1 MNEKLE
7 NFKNKIISFLLKIF
21 SPILGKQA
29 ISKEN
34 RFAIELD
41 DEGISICKY
50 NQGSKTITNLHHEKF
65 NFAGNTSLF
74 NEDNQVYYSQKIV
87 HILKEQKLLEK
98 EATVILP
105 TSETIIKTINIP
117 LMDQE
122 TFDLQTSDIEF
133 WKTFEEL
140 SDIIDNKIFSF
151 QPLAINE
158 ETQEQ
163 EVVICLIESE
173 KVEKLN
179 QILRKSG
186 VKPTIY
192 EPKCFSL
199 INTIFANQKDNKSNE
214 FAFLEYG
221 EKENYLITV
230 TKNKFVFAINN
241 ITRADIILIKQLE
254 KMPDPSGPFWSEVFE
269 RSIQDVRGNLMDD
282 EWKGSEE
289 QTTVFRNLYVHTDL
303 EESEKYLNGLQSKL
317 PDFTIKPLTL
327 NNSKNDENKFE
338 NILMNNKIKFS
349 KKLVEKI
356 NEDNFLEDKLYPV
369 IGASLRL
376 FNPFNIKENLFLRF
390 KQNLYPYKDQLINN
404 RKIQATSG
412 SLSMVL
418 ILLLLIFS
426 SIIGLNIPKYL
437 EKNQLLASHPAVV
450 NNYNSL
456 MEEIKTS
463 SSKVKKIEKE
473 KELAEKLIVKTDN
486 FSKIIIETPKIVPN
500 GVELQKVDYIKNDSV
515 VFYEG
520 YALTDYDLNLFLNNI
535 KKRVGNPDIT
545 SLSLAE
551 LTETI
556 EINNEGDEEDQQIIV
571 PSEDVLKLRNFK
583 IKVELWSNY

>member
-7 NFKNKIISFLLKIF
+7 NFKNKILSFLLKIF

-65 NFAGNTSLF
+65 NLAENTSLF
-74 NEDNQVYYSQKIV
+74 NEDDQVYYSQKII

-151 QPLAINE
+151 QPLAIND

-163 EVVICLIESE
+163 EVVICLIERE

-179 QILRKSG
+179 KILRQSG

-230 TKNKFVFAINN
+230 TQNKFVFAINN

-289 QTTVFRNLYVHTDL
+289 KTTIFRNLYVHSDL
-303 EESEKYLNGLQSKL
+303 EQSEKYLNGLQSKL

-327 NNSKNDENKFE
+327 NNAKSDESKFE
-338 NILMNNKIKFS
+338 NILTNKKIKFS
-349 KKLVEKI
+349 KKLIKKF
-356 NEDNFLEDKLYPV
+356 NQDNILEDKLYPV

-390 KQNLYPYKDQLINN
+390 KQNLYPYKDQLTNN

-437 EKNQLLASHPAVV
+437 EKNQLLASHPVVV
-450 NNYNSL
+450 NDYNSL

-486 FSKIIIETPKIVPN
+486 FSRIIIETPKIVPN

-556 EINNEGDEEDQQIIV
+556 EINNEGNEEDQQIIV

-583 IKVELWSNY
+583 IKVEL

>member
-1 MNEKLE
+1 MNEKLQIY
-7 NFKNKIISFLLKIF
+7 KDKLLAFVLKTF

-41 DEGISICKY
+41 DEGIRICKY
-50 NQGSKTITNLHHEKF
+50 NQSSKIITNLHHEKF
-65 NFAGNTSLF
+65 NLAGNTSLF
-74 NEDNQVYYSQKIV
+74 NEEDQVYYSQKIV
-87 HILKEQKLLEK
+87 QILKEQKLLEK

-140 SDIIDNKIFSF
+140 SDVIENKVFSF

-163 EVVICLIESE
+163 EIVICLIDRE

-179 QILRKSG
+179 QILRQSG

-199 INTIFANQKDNKSNE
+199 INTIFANQKDNKSKE

-230 TKNKFVFAINN
+230 TQNKFVFAINN
-241 ITRADIILIKQLE
+241 ISRADIILIKQLE

-376 FNPFNIKENLFLRF
+376 FNPFNVKENLFLRF

-404 RKIQATSG
+404 RKIQVTSR
-412 SLSMVL
+412 SLSMIL

-426 SIIGLNIPKYL
+426 SIIGLNIPNYMK
-437 EKNQLLASHPAVV
+437 KTQLLASHPALVKE
-450 NNYNSL
+450 YNSL

-486 FSKIIIETPKIVPN
+486 FSKIIIETPEIVPN
-500 GVELQKVDYIKNDSV
+500 GVELQKVDYNKNDSV

-535 KKRVGNPDIT
+535 KKKIGNPDIT
-545 SLSLAE
+545 TLSLAE
-551 LTETI
+551 LTETVE
-556 EINNEGDEEDQQIIV
+556 EIYEGSEDDQQIIP
-571 PSEDVLKLRNFK
+571 PSADVLKLRNFK
-583 IKVELWSNY
+583 IKVEL

>member
-7 NFKNKIISFLLKIF
+7 NFKNKILSFLLKIF

-65 NFAGNTSLF
+65 NLAGNTSLF
-74 NEDNQVYYSQKIV
+74 NEDDQVYYSQKIV

-151 QPLAINE
+151 QPLAIND

-163 EVVICLIESE
+163 EVVICLIERE

-179 QILRKSG
+179 KILRQSG

-230 TKNKFVFAINN
+230 TQNKFVFAINN

-289 QTTVFRNLYVHTDL
+289 KTTIFRNLYVHSDL
-303 EESEKYLNGLQSKL
+303 EQSEKYLNGLQSKL

-327 NNSKNDENKFE
+327 NNVKSDESKFE
-338 NILMNNKIKFS
+338 NILTNKKIKFS
-349 KKLVEKI
+349 KKLIKKF
-356 NEDNFLEDKLYPV
+356 NQDNILEDKLYPV

-437 EKNQLLASHPAVV
+437 EKNQLLASHPVVV
-450 NNYNSL
+450 NDYNSL

-486 FSKIIIETPKIVPN
+486 FSRIIIETPKIVPN

-583 IKVELWSNY
+583 IKVEL

>member
-7 NFKNKIISFLLKIF
+7 NFKNKILSFLLKIF

-65 NFAGNTSLF
+65 NLAGNTSLF
-74 NEDNQVYYSQKIV
+74 NEDDQVYYSQKIV

-151 QPLAINE
+151 QPLAINN

-163 EVVICLIESE
+163 EVVICLIERE

-179 QILRKSG
+179 KILRQSG

-230 TKNKFVFAINN
+230 TQNKFVFAINN

-289 QTTVFRNLYVHTDL
+289 KTTIFRNLYVHSDL
-303 EESEKYLNGLQSKL
+303 EQSEKYLNGLQSKL

-327 NNSKNDENKFE
+327 NNAKSDESKFE
-338 NILMNNKIKFS
+338 NILTNKKIKFS
-349 KKLVEKI
+349 KKLIKKF
-356 NEDNFLEDKLYPV
+356 NQDNILEDKLYPV

-450 NNYNSL
+450 NDYNSL

-486 FSKIIIETPKIVPN
+486 FSRIIIETPKIVPN

-583 IKVELWSNY
+583 IKVEL

>member
-7 NFKNKIISFLLKIF
+7 NFKNKILSFLLKIF

-65 NFAGNTSLF
+65 NLAGNTSLF
-74 NEDNQVYYSQKIV
+74 NEDDQVYYSQKIV
-87 HILKEQKLLEK
+87 HILKDQKLLEK

-151 QPLAINE
+151 QPLAIND

-163 EVVICLIESE
+163 EVVICLIERE

-179 QILRKSG
+179 KILRQSG

-230 TKNKFVFAINN
+230 TQNKFVFAINN

-289 QTTVFRNLYVHTDL
+289 KTTIFRNLYVHSDL
-303 EESEKYLNGLQSKL
+303 EQSEKYLNGLQSKL

-327 NNSKNDENKFE
+327 NNAKSDESKFE
-338 NILMNNKIKFS
+338 NILTNKKIKFS
-349 KKLVEKI
+349 KKLIKKF
-356 NEDNFLEDKLYPV
+356 NQDNILEDKLYPV

-390 KQNLYPYKDQLINN
+390 KQNLYPYKDQLTNN

-412 SLSMVL
+412 SLSMLL

-437 EKNQLLASHPAVV
+437 EKNQLLASHPVVV
-450 NNYNSL
+450 NDYNSL

-486 FSKIIIETPKIVPN
+486 FSRIIIETPKIVPN

-583 IKVELWSNY
+583 IKVEL

>member
-7 NFKNKIISFLLKIF
+7 NFKNKILSFLLKIF

-65 NFAGNTSLF
+65 NLAGNTSLF
-74 NEDNQVYYSQKIV
+74 NEDDQVYYSQKIV
-87 HILKEQKLLEK
+87 HILKDQKLLEK

-151 QPLAINE
+151 QPLAIND

-163 EVVICLIESE
+163 EVVICLIERE

-179 QILRKSG
+179 KILRQSG

-230 TKNKFVFAINN
+230 TQNKFVFAINN

-289 QTTVFRNLYVHTDL
+289 KTTIFRNLYVHSDL
-303 EESEKYLNGLQSKL
+303 EQSEKYLNGLQSKL

-327 NNSKNDENKFE
+327 NNAKSDESKFE
-338 NILMNNKIKFS
+338 NILTNKKIKFS
-349 KKLVEKI
+349 KKLIKKF
-356 NEDNFLEDKLYPV
+356 NQDNILEDKLYPV

-450 NNYNSL
+450 NDYNSL

-486 FSKIIIETPKIVPN
+486 FSRIIIETPKIVPN

-583 IKVELWSNY
+583 IKVEL

>member
-7 NFKNKIISFLLKIF
+7 NFKNKILSFLLKIF

-50 NQGSKTITNLHHEKF
+50 NQGSKTIINLHHEKF
-65 NFAGNTSLF
+65 NLAGNTSLF
-74 NEDNQVYYSQKIV
+74 NEDDQVYYSQKIV

-151 QPLAINE
+151 QTLAINE

-163 EVVICLIESE
+163 EVVICLIERE

-179 QILRKSG
+179 KILRQSG

-230 TKNKFVFAINN
+230 TQNKFVFAINN

-289 QTTVFRNLYVHTDL
+289 KTTIFRNLYVHTDL
-303 EESEKYLNGLQSKL
+303 EQSEKYLNGLQSKL

-327 NNSKNDENKFE
+327 NNAKSNESKFE
-338 NILMNNKIKFS
+338 NILANKKIKFS
-349 KKLVEKI
+349 KKLIKKF
-356 NEDNFLEDKLYPV
+356 NQDNILEDKLYPV

-390 KQNLYPYKDQLINN
+390 KQNLYPYKDQLTNN

-412 SLSMVL
+412 SLSIVL

-437 EKNQLLASHPAVV
+437 EKNQLLASHPVVV
-450 NNYNSL
+450 NDYNSL

-486 FSKIIIETPKIVPN
+486 FSRIIIETPKIVPN

-583 IKVELWSNY
+583 IKVEL

>member
-7 NFKNKIISFLLKIF
+7 NFKNKILSFLLKIF

-65 NFAGNTSLF
+65 NLAGNTSLF
-74 NEDNQVYYSQKIV
+74 NEDDQVYYSQKIV

-151 QPLAINE
+151 QPLAIND

-163 EVVICLIESE
+163 EVVICLIERE

-179 QILRKSG
+179 KILRQSG

-199 INTIFANQKDNKSNE
+199 INTIFANQKDNKSKE

-230 TKNKFVFAINN
+230 TQNKFVFAINN

-289 QTTVFRNLYVHTDL
+289 KTTIFRNLYVHTDL
-303 EESEKYLNGLQSKL
+303 EQSEKYLNGLQSKL

-327 NNSKNDENKFE
+327 NNAKSDESKFE
-338 NILMNNKIKFS
+338 NILTNKKIKFS
-349 KKLVEKI
+349 KKLIKKF
-356 NEDNFLEDKLYPV
+356 NQDNILEDKLYPV

-376 FNPFNIKENLFLRF
+376 FNPFNINENLFLRF

-437 EKNQLLASHPAVV
+437 EKNQLLASHPAIV
-450 NNYNSL
+450 NDYNSL

-486 FSKIIIETPKIVPN
+486 FSRIIIETPKIVPN

-583 IKVELWSNY
+583 IKVEL

>member
-7 NFKNKIISFLLKIF
+7 NFKNKILSFLLKIF

-65 NFAGNTSLF
+65 NLAGNTSLF
-74 NEDNQVYYSQKIV
+74 NEDDQVYYSQKIV

-151 QPLAINE
+151 QPLAIND

-163 EVVICLIESE
+163 EVVICLIERE

-179 QILRKSG
+179 KILRQSG

-230 TKNKFVFAINN
+230 TQNKFVFAINN

-289 QTTVFRNLYVHTDL
+289 KTTIFRNLYVHTDL
-303 EESEKYLNGLQSKL
+303 EKSEKYLNGLQSKL

-327 NNSKNDENKFE
+327 NNAKSDESKFE
-338 NILMNNKIKFS
+338 NILTNKKIKFS
-349 KKLVEKI
+349 KKLIKKF
-356 NEDNFLEDKLYPV
+356 NQDNILEDKLYPV

-450 NNYNSL
+450 NDYNSL

-486 FSKIIIETPKIVPN
+486 FSRIIIETPKIVPN

-583 IKVELWSNY
+583 IKVEL

>member
-7 NFKNKIISFLLKIF
+7 NFKNKILSFLLKIF

-65 NFAGNTSLF
+65 NLAGNTSLF
-74 NEDNQVYYSQKIV
+74 NEDDQVYYSQKIV

-151 QPLAINE
+151 QPLAIND

-163 EVVICLIESE
+163 EIVICLIERE

-179 QILRKSG
+179 KILRQSG

-199 INTIFANQKDNKSNE
+199 INTIFANQKDNKSKE

-230 TKNKFVFAINN
+230 TQNKFVFAINN

-289 QTTVFRNLYVHTDL
+289 KTTIFRNLYVHSDL
-303 EESEKYLNGLQSKL
+303 EQSEKYLNGLQSKL

-327 NNSKNDENKFE
+327 NNAKSDESKFE
-338 NILMNNKIKFS
+338 NILTNKKIKFS
-349 KKLVEKI
+349 KKLIKKF
-356 NEDNFLEDKLYPV
+356 NQDNILEDKLYPV

-450 NNYNSL
+450 NDYNSL

-486 FSKIIIETPKIVPN
+486 FSRIIIETPKIVPN

-583 IKVELWSNY
+583 IKVEL

>member
-1 MNEKLE
+1 MNEKLQIYKE
-7 NFKNKIISFLLKIF
+7 KLLVFALKVF

-41 DEGISICKY
+41 DEGIRICKY
-50 NQGSKTITNLHHEKF
+50 NQSSKIITNLHHEKF
-65 NFAGNTSLF
+65 NLAGNTSLF
-74 NEDNQVYYSQKIV
+74 NEEDQVYYSQKIV
-87 HILKEQKLLEK
+87 QILKEQKLLEK

-140 SDIIDNKIFSF
+140 SDVIENKVFSF

-163 EVVICLIESE
+163 EIVICLIDRE

-179 QILRKSG
+179 QILRQSG

-199 INTIFANQKDNKSNE
+199 INTIFANQKNNKSNE

-230 TKNKFVFAINN
+230 TQNKFVFAINN
-241 ITRADIILIKQLE
+241 ISRADIILIKQLE

-289 QTTVFRNLYVHTDL
+289 KTTVFRNLYVHTDL

-327 NNSKNDENKFE
+327 DYSKSDESKFE
-338 NILMNNKIKFS
+338 NIFTNKKIKFS
-349 KKLVEKI
+349 KQLVKKI

-376 FNPFNIKENLFLRF
+376 LNPFNIKENLFLKF
-390 KQNLYPYKDQLINN
+390 KQNLYPYKEQLINN

-418 ILLLLIFS
+418 MLFLLIFS
-426 SIIGLNIPKYL
+426 TIMGLNIPKYL
-437 EKNQLLASHPAVV
+437 EKNQLLASHPALVKE
-450 NNYNSL
+450 YNSL

-486 FSKIIIETPKIVPN
+486 FSKIIIETPQIVPT

-520 YALTDYDLNLFLNNI
+520 YALTDYDLNLFLKNI
-535 KKRVGNPDIT
+535 KKKIGNPDIT
-545 SLSLAE
+545 NLSLAE
-551 LTETI
+551 FTETVDI
-556 EINNEGDEEDQQIIV
+556 INEGSEDVQQII
-571 PSEDVLKLRNFK
+571 PSSADVLKLRNFK
-583 IKVELWSNY
+583 IKVEL

>member
-7 NFKNKIISFLLKIF
+7 NFKNKILSFLLKIF

-65 NFAGNTSLF
+65 NLAGNTSLF
-74 NEDNQVYYSQKIV
+74 NEDDQVYYSQKIV

-151 QPLAINE
+151 QTLAINE

-163 EVVICLIESE
+163 EVVICLIERE

-179 QILRKSG
+179 KILRQSG

-230 TKNKFVFAINN
+230 TQNKFVFAINN

-289 QTTVFRNLYVHTDL
+289 KTTIFRNLYVHSDL
-303 EESEKYLNGLQSKL
+303 EQSEKYLNGLQSKL

-327 NNSKNDENKFE
+327 NNAKSDESKFE
-338 NILMNNKIKFS
+338 NILTNKKIKFS
-349 KKLVEKI
+349 KKLIKKF
-356 NEDNFLEDKLYPV
+356 NQDNILEDKLYPV

-450 NNYNSL
+450 NDYNSL

-486 FSKIIIETPKIVPN
+486 FSRIIIETPKIVPN

-583 IKVELWSNY
+583 IKVEL

>member
-7 NFKNKIISFLLKIF
+7 NFKNKILSFLLKIF

-65 NFAGNTSLF
+65 NLAGNTSLF
-74 NEDNQVYYSQKIV
+74 NEDDQVYYSQKIV

-151 QPLAINE
+151 QPLAIND

-163 EVVICLIESE
+163 EVVICLIERE

-179 QILRKSG
+179 KILRQSG

-230 TKNKFVFAINN
+230 TQNKFVFAINN

-289 QTTVFRNLYVHTDL
+289 KTTIFRNLYVHSDL
-303 EESEKYLNGLQSKL
+303 EQSEKYLNGLQSKL

-327 NNSKNDENKFE
+327 NNAKSDESKFE
-338 NILMNNKIKFS
+338 NILTNKKIKFS
-349 KKLVEKI
+349 KKLIKKF
-356 NEDNFLEDKLYPV
+356 NQDNILEDKLYPV

-437 EKNQLLASHPAVV
+437 EKNQLLASHPAIV
-450 NNYNSL
+450 NDYNSL

-583 IKVELWSNY
+583 IKVEL

>member
-7 NFKNKIISFLLKIF
+7 NFKNKILSFLLKIF

-65 NFAGNTSLF
+65 NLAGNTSLF
-74 NEDNQVYYSQKIV
+74 NEDDQVYYSQKIV

-151 QPLAINE
+151 QPLAIND

-163 EVVICLIESE
+163 EVVICLIERE

-179 QILRKSG
+179 KILRQSG

-230 TKNKFVFAINN
+230 TQNKFVFAINN

-289 QTTVFRNLYVHTDL
+289 KTTIFRNLYVHTDL
-303 EESEKYLNGLQSKL
+303 EQSEKYLNGLQSKL

-327 NNSKNDENKFE
+327 NNAKSDESKFE
-338 NILMNNKIKFS
+338 NILTNKKIKFS
-349 KKLVEKI
+349 KKLIKKF
-356 NEDNFLEDKLYPV
+356 NQDNILEDKLYPV

-450 NNYNSL
+450 NDYNSL

-486 FSKIIIETPKIVPN
+486 FSRIIIETPKIVPN

-583 IKVELWSNY
+583 IKVEL

>member
-7 NFKNKIISFLLKIF
+7 NFKNKILSFLLKIF

-65 NFAGNTSLF
+65 NLAENTSLF
-74 NEDNQVYYSQKIV
+74 NEDDQVYYSQKIV

-151 QPLAINE
+151 QPLAIND

-163 EVVICLIESE
+163 EVVICLIERE

-179 QILRKSG
+179 KILRQSG

-199 INTIFANQKDNKSNE
+199 INTIFANQKDNKSKE

-230 TKNKFVFAINN
+230 TQNKFVFAINN

-289 QTTVFRNLYVHTDL
+289 KTTIFRNLYVHSDL
-303 EESEKYLNGLQSKL
+303 EQSEKYLNGLQSKL

-327 NNSKNDENKFE
+327 NNAKSDESKFE
-338 NILMNNKIKFS
+338 NILTNKKIKFS
-349 KKLVEKI
+349 KKLIKKF
-356 NEDNFLEDKLYPV
+356 NQDNILEDKLYPV

-437 EKNQLLASHPAVV
+437 EKNQLLASHPAIV
-450 NNYNSL
+450 NDYNSL

-520 YALTDYDLNLFLNNI
+520 YALTDYDLNLFLKNI

-583 IKVELWSNY
+583 IKVEL

>member
-7 NFKNKIISFLLKIF
+7 NFKNKILSFLLKIF

-65 NFAGNTSLF
+65 NLAGNTSLF
-74 NEDNQVYYSQKIV
+74 NEDDQVYYSQKIV
-87 HILKEQKLLEK
+87 HILKDQKLLEK

-151 QPLAINE
+151 QPLAIND

-163 EVVICLIESE
+163 EVVISLIERE

-179 QILRKSG
+179 KLLRQSG

-230 TKNKFVFAINN
+230 TQNKFVFAINN

-289 QTTVFRNLYVHTDL
+289 KTTIFRNLYVHSDL
-303 EESEKYLNGLQSKL
+303 EQSEKYLNGLQSKL

-327 NNSKNDENKFE
+327 NNAKSDESKFE
-338 NILMNNKIKFS
+338 NILTNKKIKFS
-349 KKLVEKI
+349 KKLIKKF
-356 NEDNFLEDKLYPV
+356 NQDNILEDKLYPV

-376 FNPFNIKENLFLRF
+376 FNPFNINENLFLRF

-437 EKNQLLASHPAVV
+437 EKNQLLASHPVVV
-450 NNYNSL
+450 NDYNSL

-486 FSKIIIETPKIVPN
+486 FSRIIIETPKIVPN

-583 IKVELWSNY
+583 IKVEL

>member
-7 NFKNKIISFLLKIF
+7 NFKNKILSFLLKIF

-41 DEGISICKY
+41 DEGISVCKY

-65 NFAGNTSLF
+65 NLAGNTSLF
-74 NEDNQVYYSQKIV
+74 NEDDQVYYSQKIV

-151 QPLAINE
+151 QPLAIND

-163 EVVICLIESE
+163 EVVICLIERE

-179 QILRKSG
+179 KILRQSG

-230 TKNKFVFAINN
+230 TQNKFVFAINN

-289 QTTVFRNLYVHTDL
+289 KTTIFRNLYVHTDL
-303 EESEKYLNGLQSKL
+303 EQSEKYLNGLQSKL

-327 NNSKNDENKFE
+327 NNAKSDESKFE
-338 NILMNNKIKFS
+338 NILTNKKIKFS
-349 KKLVEKI
+349 KKLIKKF
-356 NEDNFLEDKLYPV
+356 NQDNILEDKLYPV

-437 EKNQLLASHPAVV
+437 EKNQLLASHPVVV
-450 NNYNSL
+450 NDYNSL

-486 FSKIIIETPKIVPN
+486 FSRIIIETPKIVPN

-583 IKVELWSNY
+583 IKVEL

>member
-7 NFKNKIISFLLKIF
+7 NLKKNILLFLLKIF

-65 NFAGNTSLF
+65 NLAGNTSLF
-74 NEDNQVYYSQKIV
+74 NEDDQVYYSQKIV

-151 QPLAINE
+151 QPLAIND

-163 EVVICLIESE
+163 EVVICLIERE

-179 QILRKSG
+179 KILRQSG

-230 TKNKFVFAINN
+230 TQNKFVFAINN

-289 QTTVFRNLYVHTDL
+289 KTTIFRNLYVHTDL
-303 EESEKYLNGLQSKL
+303 EQSEKYLNGLQSKL

-327 NNSKNDENKFE
+327 NNAKSDESKFE
-338 NILMNNKIKFS
+338 NILANKKIKFS
-349 KKLVEKI
+349 KKLIKKF
-356 NEDNFLEDKLYPV
+356 NQDNILEDKLYPV

-437 EKNQLLASHPAVV
+437 EKNQLLASHPTVV
-450 NNYNSL
+450 NDYNSL

-583 IKVELWSNY
+583 IKVEL

>member
-7 NFKNKIISFLLKIF
+7 NFKNKILSFLLKIF

-65 NFAGNTSLF
+65 NLAGNTSLF
-74 NEDNQVYYSQKIV
+74 NEDDQVYYSQKIV
-87 HILKEQKLLEK
+87 HILKDQKLLEK

-151 QPLAINE
+151 QPLAIND

-163 EVVICLIESE
+163 EVVICLIERE

-179 QILRKSG
+179 KILRQSG
-186 VKPTIY
+186 IKPTIY

-230 TKNKFVFAINN
+230 TQNKFVFAINN

-289 QTTVFRNLYVHTDL
+289 KTTIFRNLYVHSDL
-303 EESEKYLNGLQSKL
+303 EQSEKYLNGLQSKL

-327 NNSKNDENKFE
+327 NNAKSDESKFE
-338 NILMNNKIKFS
+338 NILTNKKIKFS
-349 KKLVEKI
+349 KKLIKKF
-356 NEDNFLEDKLYPV
+356 NQDNILEDKLYPV

-450 NNYNSL
+450 NDYNSL

-486 FSKIIIETPKIVPN
+486 FSRIIIETPKIVPN

-556 EINNEGDEEDQQIIV
+556 EINNDGDEEDQQIIV

-583 IKVELWSNY
+583 IKVEL

>member
-7 NFKNKIISFLLKIF
+7 NFKNKILSFLLKIF

-65 NFAGNTSLF
+65 NLAGNTSLF
-74 NEDNQVYYSQKIV
+74 NEDDQVYYSQKIV

-151 QPLAINE
+151 QPLAIND

-163 EVVICLIESE
+163 EVVICLIERE

-179 QILRKSG
+179 KILRQSG

-230 TKNKFVFAINN
+230 TQNKFVFAINN

-289 QTTVFRNLYVHTDL
+289 KTTIFRNLYVHSDL
-303 EESEKYLNGLQSKL
+303 EQSEKYLNGLQSKL

-327 NNSKNDENKFE
+327 NNAKSDESKFE
-338 NILMNNKIKFS
+338 NILTNKKIKFS
-349 KKLVEKI
+349 KKLIKKF
-356 NEDNFLEDKLYPV
+356 NQDNILEDKLYPV

-450 NNYNSL
+450 NDYNSL

-486 FSKIIIETPKIVPN
+486 FSRIIIETPKIVPN

-583 IKVELWSNY
+583 IKVEL

>member
-1 MNEKLE
+1 M
-7 NFKNKIISFLLKIF
+7 
-21 SPILGKQA
+21 
-29 ISKEN
+29 
-34 RFAIELD
+34 
-41 DEGISICKY
+41 
-50 NQGSKTITNLHHEKF
+50 
-65 NFAGNTSLF
+65 
-74 NEDNQVYYSQKIV
+74 
-87 HILKEQKLLEK
+87 
-98 EATVILP
+98 
-105 TSETIIKTINIP
+105 
-117 LMDQE
+117 
-122 TFDLQTSDIEF
+122 
-133 WKTFEEL
+133 
-140 SDIIDNKIFSF
+140 
-151 QPLAINE
+151 
-158 ETQEQ
+158 
-163 EVVICLIESE
+163 
-173 KVEKLN
+173 
-179 QILRKSG
+179 
-186 VKPTIY
+186 
-192 EPKCFSL
+192 
-199 INTIFANQKDNKSNE
+199 
-214 FAFLEYG
+214 EYG

-230 TKNKFVFAINN
+230 TQNKFVFAINN

-289 QTTVFRNLYVHTDL
+289 KTTIFRNLYVHSDL
-303 EESEKYLNGLQSKL
+303 EQSEKYLNGLQSKL

-327 NNSKNDENKFE
+327 NNVKSDESKFE
-338 NILMNNKIKFS
+338 NILTNKKIKFS
-349 KKLVEKI
+349 KKLIKKF
-356 NEDNFLEDKLYPV
+356 NQDNILEDKLYPV

-437 EKNQLLASHPAVV
+437 EKNQLLASHPVVV
-450 NNYNSL
+450 NDYNSL

-486 FSKIIIETPKIVPN
+486 FSRIIIETPKIVPN

-583 IKVELWSNY
+583 IKVEL

>member
-7 NFKNKIISFLLKIF
+7 NFKNKILSFLLKIF

-65 NFAGNTSLF
+65 NLAGNTSLF
-74 NEDNQVYYSQKIV
+74 NEDDQVYYSQKIV

-151 QPLAINE
+151 QPLAIND

-163 EVVICLIESE
+163 EVVICLIERE

-179 QILRKSG
+179 KILRQSG

-230 TKNKFVFAINN
+230 TQNKFVFAINN

-289 QTTVFRNLYVHTDL
+289 KTTIFRNLYVHSDL
-303 EESEKYLNGLQSKL
+303 EQSEKYLNGLQSKL

-327 NNSKNDENKFE
+327 NNAKSDESKFE
-338 NILMNNKIKFS
+338 NILANKKIKFS
-349 KKLVEKI
+349 KKLIKKF
-356 NEDNFLEDKLYPV
+356 NQDNILEEKLYPV

-390 KQNLYPYKDQLINN
+390 KQNLYPYKDQLTNN

-412 SLSMVL
+412 SLSVVL

-437 EKNQLLASHPAVV
+437 EKNQLLASHPTVV
-450 NNYNSL
+450 NDYNSL

-486 FSKIIIETPKIVPN
+486 FSRIIIETPKIVPN

-583 IKVELWSNY
+583 IKVEL

>member
-1 MNEKLE
+1 MNEKLQIYKE
-7 NFKNKIISFLLKIF
+7 KLLVFALKVF

-41 DEGISICKY
+41 DEGIRICKY
-50 NQGSKTITNLHHEKF
+50 NQSSKIITNLHHEKF
-65 NFAGNTSLF
+65 NLAGNTSLF
-74 NEDNQVYYSQKIV
+74 NEEDQVYYSQKIV
-87 HILKEQKLLEK
+87 QILKEQKLLEK

-140 SDIIDNKIFSF
+140 SDVIENKVFSF

-163 EVVICLIESE
+163 EIVICLIDRE

-179 QILRKSG
+179 QILRQSG

-199 INTIFANQKDNKSNE
+199 INTIFANQKNNKSNE

-230 TKNKFVFAINN
+230 TQNKFVFAINN
-241 ITRADIILIKQLE
+241 ISRADIILIKQLE

-289 QTTVFRNLYVHTDL
+289 KTTVFRNLYVHTDL

-327 NNSKNDENKFE
+327 DYSKSDESKFE
-338 NILMNNKIKFS
+338 NIFTNKKIKFS
-349 KKLVEKI
+349 KQLVKKI

-376 FNPFNIKENLFLRF
+376 LNPFNIKENLFLKF
-390 KQNLYPYKDQLINN
+390 KQNLYPYKEQLINN

-418 ILLLLIFS
+418 MLFLLIFS
-426 SIIGLNIPKYL
+426 TIMGLNIPKYL
-437 EKNQLLASHPAVV
+437 EKNQLLTSHPALVKE
-450 NNYNSL
+450 YNSL

-486 FSKIIIETPKIVPN
+486 FSKIIIETPQIVPT

-520 YALTDYDLNLFLNNI
+520 YALTDYDLNLFLKNI
-535 KKRVGNPDIT
+535 KKKIGNPDIT
-545 SLSLAE
+545 NLSLAE
-551 LTETI
+551 FTETVDI
-556 EINNEGDEEDQQIIV
+556 INEGSEDVQQII
-571 PSEDVLKLRNFK
+571 PSSADVL
-583 IKVELWSNY
+583 

>member
-7 NFKNKIISFLLKIF
+7 NFKNKILSFLLKIF

-65 NFAGNTSLF
+65 NLAGNTSLF
-74 NEDNQVYYSQKIV
+74 NEDDQVYYSQKIV

-151 QPLAINE
+151 QPLAIND

-163 EVVICLIESE
+163 EVVICLIERK

-179 QILRKSG
+179 EILRQSG

-230 TKNKFVFAINN
+230 TQNKFVFAINN

-289 QTTVFRNLYVHTDL
+289 KTTIFRNLYVHTDL
-303 EESEKYLNGLQSKL
+303 EQSEKYLNGLQSKL

-327 NNSKNDENKFE
+327 NNAKSDESKFE
-338 NILMNNKIKFS
+338 NILTNKKIKFS
-349 KKLVEKI
+349 KKLIKKF
-356 NEDNFLEDKLYPV
+356 NQDNILEDKLYPV

-390 KQNLYPYKDQLINN
+390 KQNLYPYKNQLINN

-450 NNYNSL
+450 NDYNSL

-583 IKVELWSNY
+583 IKVEL

>member
-7 NFKNKIISFLLKIF
+7 NFKNKILSFLLKIF

-65 NFAGNTSLF
+65 NLAGNTSLF
-74 NEDNQVYYSQKIV
+74 NEDDQVYYSQKIV

-151 QPLAINE
+151 QPLAIND

-163 EVVICLIESE
+163 EVVICLIERE

-179 QILRKSG
+179 KILRQSG

-230 TKNKFVFAINN
+230 TQNKFVFAINN

-289 QTTVFRNLYVHTDL
+289 KTTIFRNLYVHTDL
-303 EESEKYLNGLQSKL
+303 EQSEKYLNGLQSKL

-327 NNSKNDENKFE
+327 NNAKSDESKFE
-338 NILMNNKIKFS
+338 NILTNKKIKFS
-349 KKLVEKI
+349 KKLIKKFNQNNI
-356 NEDNFLEDKLYPV
+356 LEDKLYPV

-450 NNYNSL
+450 NDYNSL

-583 IKVELWSNY
+583 IKVEL

>member
-7 NFKNKIISFLLKIF
+7 NFKNKILSFLLKIF

-65 NFAGNTSLF
+65 NLAGNTSLF
-74 NEDNQVYYSQKIV
+74 NEDDQVYYSQKIV

-151 QPLAINE
+151 QPLAIND

-163 EVVICLIESE
+163 EVVICLIERE

-179 QILRKSG
+179 KILRQSG

-199 INTIFANQKDNKSNE
+199 INTIFANQKDNKSKE

-230 TKNKFVFAINN
+230 TQNKFVFAINN

-289 QTTVFRNLYVHTDL
+289 KTTIFRNLYVHTDL
-303 EESEKYLNGLQSKL
+303 EQSEKYLNGLQSKL

-327 NNSKNDENKFE
+327 NNAKSDESKFE
-338 NILMNNKIKFS
+338 NILTNKKIKFS
-349 KKLVEKI
+349 KKLIKKF
-356 NEDNFLEDKLYPV
+356 NQDNILEDKLYPV

-437 EKNQLLASHPAVV
+437 EKNQLLASHPAIV
-450 NNYNSL
+450 NDYNSL

-486 FSKIIIETPKIVPN
+486 FSRIIIETPKIVPN

-583 IKVELWSNY
+583 IKVEL

>member
-7 NFKNKIISFLLKIF
+7 NFKNKILSFLLKIF

-65 NFAGNTSLF
+65 NLAGNTSLF
-74 NEDNQVYYSQKIV
+74 NEDDQVYYSQKIV
-87 HILKEQKLLEK
+87 HILKDQKLLEK

-163 EVVICLIESE
+163 EVVICLIERE

-179 QILRKSG
+179 KILRQSG

-230 TKNKFVFAINN
+230 TQNKFVFAINN

-289 QTTVFRNLYVHTDL
+289 KTTIFRNLYVHSDL
-303 EESEKYLNGLQSKL
+303 EQSEKYLNGLQSKL

-327 NNSKNDENKFE
+327 NNAKSDESKFE
-338 NILMNNKIKFS
+338 NILTNKKIKFS
-349 KKLVEKI
+349 KKLIKKF
-356 NEDNFLEDKLYPV
+356 NQDNILEDKLYPV

-450 NNYNSL
+450 NDYNSL

-583 IKVELWSNY
+583 IKVEL

>member
-7 NFKNKIISFLLKIF
+7 NFKNKILSFLLKIF

-65 NFAGNTSLF
+65 NLAGNTSLF
-74 NEDNQVYYSQKIV
+74 NEDDQVYYSQKII

-117 LMDQE
+117 IMDQE

-151 QPLAINE
+151 QPLAINN

-163 EVVICLIESE
+163 EVVICLIERE

-179 QILRKSG
+179 KILRQSG

-230 TKNKFVFAINN
+230 TQNKFVFAINN

-289 QTTVFRNLYVHTDL
+289 KTTIFRNLYVHSDL
-303 EESEKYLNGLQSKL
+303 EQSEKYLNGLQSKL

-327 NNSKNDENKFE
+327 NNAKSDESKFE
-338 NILMNNKIKFS
+338 NILTNKKIKFS
-349 KKLVEKI
+349 KKLIKKF
-356 NEDNFLEDKLYPV
+356 NQDNILEDKLYPV

-437 EKNQLLASHPAVV
+437 EKNQLLASHPVVV
-450 NNYNSL
+450 NDYNSL

-486 FSKIIIETPKIVPN
+486 FSRIIIETPKIVPN

-583 IKVELWSNY
+583 IKVEL

>member
-7 NFKNKIISFLLKIF
+7 NFKNKILSFLLKIF

-65 NFAGNTSLF
+65 NLAGNTSLF
-74 NEDNQVYYSQKIV
+74 NEDDQVYYSQKIV

-151 QPLAINE
+151 QPLAIND

-163 EVVICLIESE
+163 EVVICLIERE

-179 QILRKSG
+179 KILRQSG

-199 INTIFANQKDNKSNE
+199 INTIFANQKDNKSKE

-230 TKNKFVFAINN
+230 TQNKFVFAINN

-289 QTTVFRNLYVHTDL
+289 KTTIFRNLYVHSDL
-303 EESEKYLNGLQSKL
+303 EQSEKYLNGLQSKL

-327 NNSKNDENKFE
+327 NNAKSDESKFE
-338 NILMNNKIKFS
+338 NILTNKKIKFS
-349 KKLVEKI
+349 KKLIKKF
-356 NEDNFLEDKLYPV
+356 NQDNILEDKLYPV

-437 EKNQLLASHPAVV
+437 EKNQLLASHPVVV
-450 NNYNSL
+450 NDYNSL

-486 FSKIIIETPKIVPN
+486 FSRIIIETPKIVPN

-583 IKVELWSNY
+583 IKVEL

>member
-7 NFKNKIISFLLKIF
+7 NFKNKILSFLLKIF

-65 NFAGNTSLF
+65 NLAGNTSLF
-74 NEDNQVYYSQKIV
+74 NEDDQVYYSQKIV

-140 SDIIDNKIFSF
+140 SDIIENKIFSF
-151 QPLAINE
+151 QPLAIND

-163 EVVICLIESE
+163 EVVICLIERE

-179 QILRKSG
+179 KILRQSG

-199 INTIFANQKDNKSNE
+199 INTIFANQKDNKSKE

-230 TKNKFVFAINN
+230 TQNKFVFAINN

-289 QTTVFRNLYVHTDL
+289 KTTIFRNLYVHTDL
-303 EESEKYLNGLQSKL
+303 EQSEKYLNGLQSKL

-327 NNSKNDENKFE
+327 NNAKSDESKFE
-338 NILMNNKIKFS
+338 NILTNKKIKFS
-349 KKLVEKI
+349 KKLIKKF
-356 NEDNFLEDKLYPV
+356 NQDNILEDKLYPV

-450 NNYNSL
+450 NDYNSL

-486 FSKIIIETPKIVPN
+486 FSRIIIETPKIVPN

-583 IKVELWSNY
+583 IKVEL

>member
-7 NFKNKIISFLLKIF
+7 NFKNRILSFLLKIF

-65 NFAGNTSLF
+65 NLAGNTSLF
-74 NEDNQVYYSQKIV
+74 NEDDQVYYSQKIV
-87 HILKEQKLLEK
+87 HILKDQKLLEK

-151 QPLAINE
+151 QPLAIND

-163 EVVICLIESE
+163 EVVICLIERE

-179 QILRKSG
+179 KILRQSG

-199 INTIFANQKDNKSNE
+199 INTIFANQKDNKSKE

-230 TKNKFVFAINN
+230 TQNKFVFAINN

-289 QTTVFRNLYVHTDL
+289 KTTIFRNLYVHTDL
-303 EESEKYLNGLQSKL
+303 EQSEKYLNGLQSKL

-327 NNSKNDENKFE
+327 NNAKSDESKFE
-338 NILMNNKIKFS
+338 NILTNKKIKFS
-349 KKLVEKI
+349 KKLIKKF
-356 NEDNFLEDKLYPV
+356 NQDNILEDKLYPV

-376 FNPFNIKENLFLRF
+376 FNPFNINENLFLRF

-437 EKNQLLASHPAVV
+437 EKNQLLASHPAIV
-450 NNYNSL
+450 NDYNSL

-583 IKVELWSNY
+583 IKVEL

>member
-7 NFKNKIISFLLKIF
+7 NFKKKILSFLLKIF

-65 NFAGNTSLF
+65 NLAGNTSLF
-74 NEDNQVYYSQKIV
+74 NEDDQVYYSQKIV

-151 QPLAINE
+151 QPLAIND

-163 EVVICLIESE
+163 EVVICLIERE

-179 QILRKSG
+179 KILRQSG

-230 TKNKFVFAINN
+230 TQNKFVFAINN

-289 QTTVFRNLYVHTDL
+289 KTTIFRNLYVHTDL
-303 EESEKYLNGLQSKL
+303 EQSEKYLNGLQSKL

-327 NNSKNDENKFE
+327 NNAKSDESKFE
-338 NILMNNKIKFS
+338 NILTNKKIKFS
-349 KKLVEKI
+349 KKLIKKF
-356 NEDNFLEDKLYPV
+356 NQDNILEDKLYPV

-437 EKNQLLASHPAVV
+437 EKNQLLVSHPAVV
-450 NNYNSL
+450 NDYNSL

-583 IKVELWSNY
+583 IKVEL

>member
-7 NFKNKIISFLLKIF
+7 NFKNKILSFLLKIF

-65 NFAGNTSLF
+65 NLAGNTSLF
-74 NEDNQVYYSQKIV
+74 NEDDQVYYSQKIV

-151 QPLAINE
+151 QPLAIND

-163 EVVICLIESE
+163 EVVICLIERE

-179 QILRKSG
+179 KILRQSG

-230 TKNKFVFAINN
+230 TQNKFVFAINN

-289 QTTVFRNLYVHTDL
+289 KTTIFRNLYVHTDL
-303 EESEKYLNGLQSKL
+303 EQSEKYLNGLQSKL

-327 NNSKNDENKFE
+327 NNAKSDESKFE
-338 NILMNNKIKFS
+338 NILTNKKIKFS
-349 KKLVEKI
+349 KKLIKKF
-356 NEDNFLEDKLYPV
+356 NQDNILEDKLYPV

-450 NNYNSL
+450 NDYNSL

-463 SSKVKKIEKE
+463 SSKVKKIEKD

-500 GVELQKVDYIKNDSV
+500 GVELQKVDYVKNDSV

-583 IKVELWSNY
+583 IKVEL

>member
-7 NFKNKIISFLLKIF
+7 NFKNKILSFLLKIF

-65 NFAGNTSLF
+65 NLAGNTSLF
-74 NEDNQVYYSQKIV
+74 NEDDQVYYSQKIV

-151 QPLAINE
+151 QPLAIND

-163 EVVICLIESE
+163 EVVICLIERE

-179 QILRKSG
+179 KILRQSG

-230 TKNKFVFAINN
+230 TQNKFVFAINN

-289 QTTVFRNLYVHTDL
+289 KTTIFRNLYVHSDL
-303 EESEKYLNGLQSKL
+303 EQSEKYLNGLQSKL

-327 NNSKNDENKFE
+327 NNAKSDESKFE
-338 NILMNNKIKFS
+338 NILTNKKIKFS
-349 KKLVEKI
+349 KKLIKKF
-356 NEDNFLEDKLYPV
+356 NQDNILEDKLYPV

-437 EKNQLLASHPAVV
+437 EKNQLLASHPVVV
-450 NNYNSL
+450 NDYNSL

-486 FSKIIIETPKIVPN
+486 FSRIIIETPKIVPN

-583 IKVELWSNY
+583 IKVEL

>member
-7 NFKNKIISFLLKIF
+7 NFKNKILSFLLKIF

-65 NFAGNTSLF
+65 NLAGNTSLF
-74 NEDNQVYYSQKIV
+74 NEDDQVYYSQKIV

-151 QPLAINE
+151 QPLAINN

-163 EVVICLIESE
+163 EVVICLIERE

-179 QILRKSG
+179 KILRQSG

-199 INTIFANQKDNKSNE
+199 INTIFANQKDNKTKE

-289 QTTVFRNLYVHTDL
+289 KTTIFRNLYVHTDL
-303 EESEKYLNGLQSKL
+303 EQSEKYLNGLQSKL

-327 NNSKNDENKFE
+327 NNAKSDEGKFE
-338 NILMNNKIKFS
+338 NILANKKIKFS
-349 KKLVEKI
+349 KKLIKKF
-356 NEDNFLEDKLYPV
+356 NQDNILEDKLYPV

-376 FNPFNIKENLFLRF
+376 FNPFNIKENLYLRF

-437 EKNQLLASHPAVV
+437 EKNQLLASHPVVV
-450 NNYNSL
+450 NDYNSL

-583 IKVELWSNY
+583 IKVEL

>member
-1 MNEKLE
+1 MNEKFE
-7 NFKNKIISFLLKIF
+7 NFKNKILSFLFKIF

-41 DEGISICKY
+41 DEGIRICKY
-50 NQGSKTITNLHHEKF
+50 NQNSKIITNLHHEKF
-65 NFAGNTSLF
+65 NLAGNTSLF
-74 NEDNQVYYSQKIV
+74 SEEDQVYYSQKIV
-87 HILKEQKLLEK
+87 QILKEQKLLEK

-140 SDIIDNKIFSF
+140 SDVIENKVFSF

-163 EVVICLIESE
+163 EIVICLIDRE

-179 QILRKSG
+179 QILRQSG

-199 INTIFANQKDNKSNE
+199 INTIFANQKNNKSNE

-230 TKNKFVFAINN
+230 TQNKFVFAINN
-241 ITRADIILIKQLE
+241 ISRADIILIKQLE

-282 EWKGSEE
+282 EWKGNEE
-289 QTTVFRNLYVHTDL
+289 KTTVFRNLYAHTDL

-317 PDFTIKPLTL
+317 PDFTIKSLTL
-327 NNSKNDENKFE
+327 DNSKSDESKFE
-338 NILMNNKIKFS
+338 NIFTNKKIKFS
-349 KKLVEKI
+349 KQLIKKI
-356 NEDNFLEDKLYPV
+356 KEDNFLEDKLHPV

-376 FNPFNIKENLFLRF
+376 LNPFNIKENLFLKF

-418 ILLLLIFS
+418 MLLLLIFS
-426 SIIGLNIPKYL
+426 TIIGLNIPKYL
-437 EKNQLLASHPAVV
+437 EKNQLLASHPALVKE
-450 NNYNSL
+450 YNSL

-486 FSKIIIETPKIVPN
+486 FSKIIIETPQIVPT

-520 YALTDYDLNLFLNNI
+520 YALTDYDLNLFLKNI
-535 KKRVGNPDIT
+535 KNKIGNPDIT
-545 SLSLAE
+545 NLSLAE
-551 LTETI
+551 FTETVDI
-556 EINNEGDEEDQQIIV
+556 INEGSEDVQQII
-571 PSEDVLKLRNFK
+571 PSSADVLKLRNFK
-583 IKVELWSNY
+583 IKVEL

>member
-7 NFKNKIISFLLKIF
+7 NFKNKILSFLLKIF

-65 NFAGNTSLF
+65 NLAGNTSLF
-74 NEDNQVYYSQKIV
+74 NEDDQVYYSQKIV

-151 QPLAINE
+151 QPLAIND

-163 EVVICLIESE
+163 EVVICLIERE

-179 QILRKSG
+179 KILRQSG

-230 TKNKFVFAINN
+230 TQNKFVFAINN

-289 QTTVFRNLYVHTDL
+289 KTTIFRNLYVHTDL
-303 EESEKYLNGLQSKL
+303 EQSEKYLNGLQSKL

-327 NNSKNDENKFE
+327 NNAKSDESKFE
-338 NILMNNKIKFS
+338 NILTNKKIKFS
-349 KKLVEKI
+349 KKLIKKF
-356 NEDNFLEDKLYPV
+356 NQDNILEDKLYPV

-390 KQNLYPYKDQLINN
+390 KQNLYPYKDQLTNN

-412 SLSMVL
+412 SLSIVL

-450 NNYNSL
+450 NDYNSL

-473 KELAEKLIVKTDN
+473 KELAEKLVVKTDN

-583 IKVELWSNY
+583 IKVEL

>member
-7 NFKNKIISFLLKIF
+7 NFKNKILSFLLKIF

-65 NFAGNTSLF
+65 NLAGNKSLF
-74 NEDNQVYYSQKIV
+74 NEDDQVYYSQKIV
-87 HILKEQKLLEK
+87 HILKEQKLLKK

-122 TFDLQTSDIEF
+122 TFNLQTSDIEF

-151 QPLAINE
+151 QPLAINY

-163 EVVICLIESE
+163 EIVICLIERE

-179 QILRKSG
+179 KILRQSG

-230 TKNKFVFAINN
+230 IQNKFVFAINN

-289 QTTVFRNLYVHTDL
+289 KTTIFRNLYVHTDL
-303 EESEKYLNGLQSKL
+303 EQSEKYLNGLQSKL

-327 NNSKNDENKFE
+327 NNAKSDESKFE
-338 NILMNNKIKFS
+338 NILTNKKIKFS
-349 KKLVEKI
+349 KKLIKKF
-356 NEDNFLEDKLYPV
+356 NQDNILEDKLYPV

-426 SIIGLNIPKYL
+426 SIIGLNVPKYL

-450 NNYNSL
+450 NDYNSL

-583 IKVELWSNY
+583 IKVEL

>member
-7 NFKNKIISFLLKIF
+7 NFKNKILSFLLKIF

-65 NFAGNTSLF
+65 NLAGNTSLF
-74 NEDNQVYYSQKIV
+74 NEDDQVYYSQKIV

-151 QPLAINE
+151 QPLAIND

-163 EVVICLIESE
+163 EVVICLIERE

-179 QILRKSG
+179 KILRQSG

-230 TKNKFVFAINN
+230 TQNKFVFAINN

-289 QTTVFRNLYVHTDL
+289 KTTIFRNLYVHSDL
-303 EESEKYLNGLQSKL
+303 EQSEKYLNGLQSKL

-327 NNSKNDENKFE
+327 NNVKSDESKFE
-338 NILMNNKIKFS
+338 NILTNKKIKFS
-349 KKLVEKI
+349 KKLIKKF
-356 NEDNFLEDKLYPV
+356 NQDNILEDKLYPV

-390 KQNLYPYKDQLINN
+390 KQNLYPYKDQLTNN

-450 NNYNSL
+450 NDYNSL

-486 FSKIIIETPKIVPN
+486 FSRIIIETPKIVPN

-556 EINNEGDEEDQQIIV
+556 EINNGGDEEDQQIIV

-583 IKVELWSNY
+583 IKVEL

>member
-1 MNEKLE
+1 MNEKLQIY
-7 NFKNKIISFLLKIF
+7 KDKLLAFVLKTF

-41 DEGISICKY
+41 DEGIRICKY
-50 NQGSKTITNLHHEKF
+50 NQSSKIITNLHHEKF
-65 NFAGNTSLF
+65 NLAGNTSLF
-74 NEDNQVYYSQKIV
+74 NEEDQVYYSQKIV
-87 HILKEQKLLEK
+87 QILKEQKLLEK

-140 SDIIDNKIFSF
+140 SDVIDNKVFSF
-151 QPLAINE
+151 QPLATNE

-163 EVVICLIESE
+163 EVVICLIDRE

-199 INTIFANQKDNKSNE
+199 INTIFANQKDNKSKE

-230 TKNKFVFAINN
+230 TQNKFVFAKNN
-241 ITRADIILIKQLE
+241 ISRADIILIKQLE

-289 QTTVFRNLYVHTDL
+289 KTTVFRNLYVHTDL

-376 FNPFNIKENLFLRF
+376 FNPFNVKENLFLRF

-404 RKIQATSG
+404 RKIQVTSR
-412 SLSMVL
+412 SLSMIL

-426 SIIGLNIPKYL
+426 SIIGLNIPNYMK
-437 EKNQLLASHPAVV
+437 KTQLLASHPALVKE
-450 NNYNSL
+450 YNSL

-486 FSKIIIETPKIVPN
+486 FSKIIIETPEIVPN
-500 GVELQKVDYIKNDSV
+500 GVELQKVDYNKNDSV

-535 KKRVGNPDIT
+535 KKKIGNPDIT
-545 SLSLAE
+545 TLSLAE

-556 EINNEGDEEDQQIIV
+556 EEIYEGSEDDQQIIS
-571 PSEDVLKLRNFK
+571 PSADVLKLRNFK
-583 IKVELWSNY
+583 IKVEL